1 MLPVCSGLLKGEAVL
16 QALLLFVLLLTGA
29 LAGHEKVGPGTD
41 PDGQKAAP
49 ISDVRG
55 GTDPD
60 GLQAA
65 GPTSD
70 LIGGLDPNGS
80 K

>member
-1 MLPVCSGLLKGEAVL
+1 ML
-16 QALLLFVLLLTGA
+16 QALLLFALLLTGA

-41 PDGQKAAP
+41 PNGHQSATPTSA
-49 ISDVRG
+49 VRG

-60 GLQAA
+60 GLQATN
-65 GPTSD
+65 PTTD
-70 LIGGLDPNGS
+70 LIGGLDPDGM